1 MKPVTGSKLSTSSSG
16 IQVSVFFSMQRQSE
30 DVSSCDSGFFC
41 LFFLKKIHL
50 YQSAILR
57 SALDI
62 H

>member
-30 DVSSCDSGFFC
+30 DVSSCDSVFF

>member
-30 DVSSCDSGFFC
+30 DVSSCDSVFFF
-41 LFFLKKIHL
+41 FFLKKIHL